1 MTTTPFTPQQFID
14 ALHAAVAER
23 GGDFVYPKDDPD
35 WVVTDTDDYDPD
47 NKDEPTCQYQTRDG
61 QPACIIGAA
70 LWKIDPALVPE
81 YGNTNGVWTVLA
93 NVLVGGDFDLDEDT
107 RELTKEEHRLVRAS
121 GAAQQAQDAGKPW
134 SVAMQEFDTALSYG
148 AASAA

>member
-1 MTTTPFTPQQFID
+1 MTTAPFTPQQFID

-23 GGDFVYPKDDPD
+23 GGDFVYPQDDPD
-35 WVVTDTDDYDPD
+35 WVVA
-47 NKDEPTCQYQTRDG
+47 ETCQYQTRDG

-81 YGNTNGVWTVLA
+81 YGNTNGVWTVLP

-107 RELTKEEHRLVRAS
+107 RELTKEERLLVSAAS
-121 GAAQQAQDAGKPW
+121 SAQTAQDTGKPW
-134 SVAMQEFDTALSYG
+134 SVAMQEFDTVLSYG